1 MRVYWKCQ
9 TGPVW
14 PMSSPSK
21 LMILGVSLTIFVYL
35 AISRFA
41 VARSSS
47 VTSAGSGNSAISLIG
62 LGDDTFRFAQASA
75 AVEELTRNGV
85 RDHRAVREFEGRKLR
100 RCLSSGLH

>member
-9 TGPVW
+9 TGPVC
-14 PMSSPSK
+14 PMSSPLK

-75 AVEELTRNGV
+75 ALEEPNRNCV
-85 RDHRAVREFEGRKLR
+85 SDHRAMRESEERKMR
-100 RCLSSGLH
+100 R